1 MLKQK
6 WSIAPNLALWLAEEE
21 DSGGRKTPMLIVDDV
36 TAAREECPL
45 RAEHKEVA
53 AQAGPAEATS
63 LVHWIMVL
71 QAEQA
76 EQGPVEEDQQW

>member
-6 WSIAPNLALWLAEEE
+6 WSIAPNSALRLAEEE

-53 AQAGPAEATS
+53 A
-63 LVHWIMVL
+63 
-71 QAEQA
+71 
-76 EQGPVEEDQQW
+76 